1 MNKKWIYFAVICL
14 TLAVTFYGS
23 VVSKESNK
31 REHQHLTATTSQPCD
46 DNDQAFCTH
55 LPIVSINTNGASIPG
70 MELEK
75 QLVRSEL
82 KIYDTQ
88 GKNNHLTDKPA
99 LTTLADIRYR
109 GNSSLHFD
117 KKSYLVKLVH
127 ADGTENKQKVLG
139 MPSHD
144 NWVMNGP
151 FLDKTLMRNYLGM
164 NISAEIMGYAPRV
177 RFFELFV
184 NEQYQGVYVMM
195 EMISQGKE
203 RVNISSYKDG
213 DPFTSYILRV
223 DRGDIPENELN
234 NFTKYALRMPPN
246 TETHRFMINVEYPP
260 TRKLTPELK
269 DYIERDFNK
278 FEKSLYSYD
287 YDDDDYGYESL
298 IDTQSFVDFF
308 IINEF
313 FQNYDAIVYSTYF
326 YKDIRGKIHIG
337 PVWDFNNAFGNYMEV
352 AHDGTGFQLHER
364 TWYFM
369 LTKEEAFV
377 DAIVHRYKTLRETI
391 LSEEY
396 LMNYI
401 DETAAFLGD
410 ARDRNFEVWGYS
422 FDPSKLTHRSLLVP
436 YERNITSYDQ
446 AIAQLKGFIQKRGSW
461 MDENIE
467 TLYQYSH
474 ESKNKKFNH

>member
-1 MNKKWIYFAVICL
+1 V
-14 TLAVTFYGS
+14 
-23 VVSKESNK
+23 
-31 REHQHLTATTSQPCD
+31 
-46 DNDQAFCTH
+46 
-55 LPIVSINTNGASIPG
+55 PG
-70 MELEK
+70 MKSEK
-75 QLVRSEL
+75 EMLRSEL
-82 KIYDTQ
+82 KIFNTQ
-88 GKNNHLTDKPA
+88 GENNYLTDEPA
-99 LTTLADIRYR
+99 LSTLADIRYR

-127 ADGTENKQKVLG
+127 ADGTENEQQVLG

-144 NWVMNGP
+144 TWALNGP
-151 FLDKTLMRNYLGM
+151 FLDKTLMRNYLSM

-177 RFFELFV
+177 RFVELFV
-184 NEQYQGVYVMM
+184 SEQYQGVYVMM
-195 EMISQGKE
+195 EMNSQGIG
-203 RVNISSYKDG
+203 RVNISNYKDG

-223 DRGDIPENELN
+223 DRGDTPENELN
-234 NFTKYALRMPPN
+234 NFTKYTKRMPPN
-246 TETHRFMINVEYPP
+246 TDTNRFMINVEYPS

-269 DYIERDFNK
+269 EYIERDFSK

-287 YDDDDYGYESL
+287 YDDDDYGYESF
-298 IDTQSFVDFF
+298 INVQSFVDYF

-313 FQNYDAIVYSTYF
+313 FQNYDATMYSTYF

-337 PVWDFNNAFGNYMEV
+337 PVWDFNNAFGNYMDV
-352 AHDGTGFQLHER
+352 VHDGTGFELYER

-369 LTKEEAFV
+369 LTKEKSFV
-377 DAIVHRYKTLRETI
+377 DAVIHRYKTLRKTT
-391 LSEEY
+391 LSDEY

-422 FDPSKLTHRSLLVP
+422 FDPSKLTYRSLLVP

-446 AIAQLKGFIQKRGSW
+446 AIKQLKDFIQIRGNW
-461 MDENIE
+461 MDRNIE

-474 ESKNKKFNH
+474 ESKNKRFNH